1 MKALAYRGAAKV
13 LTLAVVF
20 GITVT
25 PLATYAQTP
34 TPTQIKIHS
43 NKFALGDDVKLG
55 QEAAGQAEKQM
66 QLVRDPELGDY
77 LERVGQRLAAAI
89 PTEFQHPEFRYSFKV
104 VNAKDINAFA
114 LPGGPMY
121 VNSGM
126 IAAARSEDEMAG
138 VMAHEI
144 SHVALRHGTAQVTK
158 AQKYQMLSGIMG
170 MGGQILGGP
179 LGTIAQLGSQGVGVY
194 LLKFSREY
202 ETEAD
207 LLGARIMA
215 GAGYDPR
222 ELANM
227 FKTIEGQGGGGSPSF
242 LSDHPSPKDRV
253 AKINQEAQALQINT
267 AAIPDKHDFMIAQQ
281 RLTGRGA
288 GGSFTGNQ
296 AYNNQGYPNRD
307 SQPSNTGNTGNPNSR
322 ANTGGTA
329 NQPNAA
335 NAPSM
340 PPPSGRVEPTSSNYK
355 SYKEGL
361 VAVNVPDNWQEL
373 NDQSGLWFAP
383 KGGYGSAN
391 GQNVFTHGVS
401 FGAIRAEG
409 KASQQATDEFI
420 KSMTQGNTNMR
431 ARGGYQPMNNI
442 AGRNWQ
448 LITFDNVNEATGRP
462 ELVNIATTP
471 LRTGDLVYMIAVC
484 PTDEYPKYQSVFL
497 TILRSIQ
504 LTD

>member
-25 PLATYAQTP
+25 PLATYAQTPTPTP

-170 MGGQILGGP
+170 IGGQILGGP
-179 LGTIAQLGSQGVGVY
+179 IGTIAQMGSQGVGVY

-215 GAGYDPR
+215 NAGYDPR

-227 FKTIEGQGGGGSPSF
+227 FKTIESQGGSGGPGF

-267 AAIPDKHDFMIAQQ
+267 TANIDRHDFTVAQQ
-281 RLTGRGA
+281 RLTGRG
-288 GGSFTGNQ
+288 GGLLR
-296 AYNNQGYPNRD
+296 PR
-307 SQPSNTGNTGNPNSR
+307 
-322 ANTGGTA
+322 
-329 NQPNAA
+329 
-335 NAPSM
+335 
-340 PPPSGRVEPTSSNYK
+340 GRRRLAV
-355 SYKEGL
+355 L
-361 VAVNVPDNWQEL
+361 FDVVAVVHRVRVVLLALHRPRGATRDPQRLLARRRRADRGRHREQLLGIRVVTARALRRLADLHEL
-373 NDQSGLWFAP
+373 LEALSALAAFVFVNRHAARIPSAAP
-383 KGGYGSAN
+383 RTKPRPS
-391 GQNVFTHGVS
+391 TRRS
-401 FGAIRAEG
+401 
-409 KASQQATDEFI
+409 
-420 KSMTQGNTNMR
+420 
-431 ARGGYQPMNNI
+431 
-442 AGRNWQ
+442 AGRRAA
-448 LITFDNVNEATGRP
+448 LGA
-462 ELVNIATTP
+462 
-471 LRTGDLVYMIAVC
+471 
-484 PTDEYPKYQSVFL
+484 
-497 TILRSIQ
+497 RSGFHAPVRYSIG
-504 LTD
+504 

>member
-1 MKALAYRGAAKV
+1 MTRRVFRIAAKALV
-13 LTLAVVF
+13 LAVVASI
-20 GITVT
+20 GVA

-34 TPTQIKIHS
+34 IKLHS
-43 NKFALGDDVKLG
+43 NKFSPADDIKLG
-55 QEAAGQAEKQM
+55 REAAGEAEKQL
-66 QLVRDPELGDY
+66 QIVRDPELGGY
-77 LERVGQRLAAAI
+77 LERVGQRLAGAI
-89 PTEFQHPEFRYSFKV
+89 PTEFQHPEFQYSFKV
-104 VNAKDINAFA
+104 VNAKEINAFA

-121 VNSGM
+121 VNTGM
-126 IAAARSEDEMAG
+126 ITAARSEDEMAG

-144 SHVALRHGTAQVTK
+144 SHVALRHGTAQVSK
-158 AQKYQMLSGIMG
+158 GQKWQTLAGLMG
-170 MGGQILGGP
+170 AGGQILGGP
-179 LGTIAQLGSQGVGVY
+179 LGTVAQLGSQGVSVY

-215 GAGYDPR
+215 NAGYDPR

-227 FKTIEGQGGGGSPSF
+227 FKTIESQGSGGGPSF

-267 AAIPDKHDFMIAQQ
+267 AAVPDKHDFMIAQQ
-281 RLTGRGA
+281 RLTGRG
-288 GGSFTGNQ
+288 GGQFTGNQ
-296 AYNNQGYPNRD
+296 GYGNQGYSNQNAAPA
-307 SQPSNTGNTGNPNSR
+307 NTGNQGYSNQGAH
-322 ANTGGTA
+322 ANMGGGG
-329 NQPNAA
+329 NQPNAT
-335 NAPSM
+335 APNTAL
-340 PPPSGRVEPTSSNYK
+340 PKPSGRVEPTSAKYK
-355 SYKEGL
+355 SYKEG
-361 VAVNVPDNWQEL
+361 VFAVNIPDNWQEL
-373 NDQSGLWFAP
+373 NEQSGLWFAP
-383 KGGYGSAN
+383 NGGFGSSN

-401 FGAIRAEG
+401 FGAIELKGRA
-409 KASQQATDEFI
+409 AQQATDEFI
-420 KSMTQGNTNMR
+420 KSMTQGTKMR

-442 AGRNWQ
+442 AGRNWK

-471 LRTGDLVYMIAVC
+471 LRTGDLLYMIAVC

>member
-1 MKALAYRGAAKV
+1 MKLLVHNRAARV
-13 LTLAVVF
+13 LVWAVVVS
-20 GITVT
+20 ITVT

-34 TPTQIKIHS
+34 ITIHS
-43 NKFALGDDVKLG
+43 NKFKPDDDVKLG
-55 QEAAGQAEKQM
+55 QEAASEAEKKM
-66 QLVRDPELGDY
+66 QLVRDPELGGY

-104 VNAKDINAFA
+104 VNAKEINAFA

-126 IAAARSEDEMAG
+126 IVNARSEDEMAG

-179 LGTIAQLGSQGVGVY
+179 IGSIAQMGSQGVGVY

-215 GAGYDPR
+215 NAGYDPR

-227 FKTIEGQGGGGSPSF
+227 FKMIESQGGSGGLAF
-242 LSDHPSPKDRV
+242 FSDHPSPKDRV

-267 AAIPDKHDFMIAQQ
+267 AANLDKHDFMVAQQ
-281 RLTGRGA
+281 RLTGRG
-288 GGSFTGNQ
+288 GSQSFTGNQ
-296 AYNNQGYPNRD
+296 AYSNQGNSNQGP
-307 SQPSNTGNTGNPNSR
+307 PPTNTGNSGNRGYANPNSQPTNVGS
-322 ANTGGTA
+322 AGNQPTA
-329 NQPNAA
+329 NAA
-335 NAPSM
+335 SLPK
-340 PPPSGRVEPTSSNYK
+340 PGGRVEATSSNYK
-355 SYKEGL
+355 SYKEG
-361 VAVNVPDNWQEL
+361 VFAVSIPDNWQEL
-373 NDQSGLWFAP
+373 SEPDGLWFAP
-383 KGGYGSAN
+383 QGGFGAVN

-401 FGAIRAEG
+401 FGAIKLEGRA
-409 KASQQATDEFI
+409 AQQATDEFI
-420 KSMTQGNTNMR
+420 KSMTQGTKMR

-448 LITFDNVNEATGRP
+448 LMTFDNSNEATNRP
-462 ELVNIATTP
+462 ELINIATTS
-471 LRTGDLVYMIAVC
+471 LRTGDLLYMIAVC
-484 PTDEYPKYQSVFL
+484 PTDEYPKYQSIFL